1 MSSVLIVDD
10 QAEIR
15 QLIRDALEGAGYY
28 VEEARDGKEGLER
41 YRAKPVDL
49 VLMDI
54 VMPDQDGLEAI
65 TALRRE
71 FPESRIIAMTG
82 ASDTIGILNFLDV
95 AKMFGAKRTLQK
107 PFELQALLDAVA
119 AEVTT

>member
-1 MSSVLIVDD
+1 MLSVLVVDD

-15 QLIRDALEGAGYY
+15 HLIRDALEGAGYH

-41 YRAKPVDL
+41 YRAKSADL

-54 VMPDQDGLEAI
+54 VMPDQDGLESI
-65 TALRRE
+65 MALRRE

-107 PFELQALLDAVA
+107 PFELQTLLDAVA
-119 AEVTT
+119 AEVMT

>member
-1 MSSVLIVDD
+1 MLSVLVVDD

-15 QLIRDALEGAGYY
+15 QLIRDALEGAGYS

-41 YRAKPVDL
+41 YRSKPVDL

-65 TALRRE
+65 MALRRE
-71 FPESRIIAMTG
+71 FSECRIIAMTG

-107 PFELQALLDAVA
+107 PFELQTLLDAVA
-119 AEVTT
+119 GEATT

>member
-1 MSSVLIVDD
+1 MLSVLVVDD

-15 QLIRDALEGAGYY
+15 QLIRDALEGAGYG
-28 VEEARDGKEGLER
+28 VEEACNGKEGLER
-41 YRAKPVDL
+41 YRSNPADL

-65 TALRRE
+65 MALRRE

-82 ASDTIGILNFLDV
+82 ASDGIGILNFLDV
-95 AKMFGAKRTLQK
+95 AKMFGAKRTLHK
-107 PFELQALLDAVA
+107 PFELKALLDAVA
-119 AEVTT
+119 GEAMT

>member
-1 MSSVLIVDD
+1 MLSVLVVDD

-15 QLIRDALEGAGYY
+15 QLIRDALEGAGYI

-41 YRAKPVDL
+41 YRSKPVDL

-65 TALRRE
+65 MALRRE
-71 FPESRIIAMTG
+71 FPECRIIAMTG

-107 PFELQALLDAVA
+107 PFELQTLLDAVA
-119 AEVTT
+119 GEATT